1 LTPVRIGIGD
11 IGSLSFV
18 KVFEVFQE
26 PLFNLRLVHNMT
38 KEQQRI
44 VNKQRL
50 LRVLDPSLDLVIRH
64 KGER

>member
-1 LTPVRIGIGD
+1 
-11 IGSLSFV
+11 
-18 KVFEVFQE
+18 
-26 PLFNLRLVHNMT
+26 MT